1 MKKHFHKEKLLRNPQ
16 LVRSSMEVKMNGEKI
31 RDWIKVIGVIVVLI
45 ATLYGI
51 SMNFATKEEMNRRF
65 DKVDRRF
72 DKVERQLERMNQNF
86 IDHLRDHN
94 NPLDKGDRS
103 DCGSD
108 RDPIR
113 YFYEFCHKR
122 RNES

>member
-1 MKKHFHKEKLLRNPQ
+1 
-16 LVRSSMEVKMNGEKI
+16 MNGEKI

-51 SMNFATKEEMNRRF
+51 FMNFATKEEMNRRF
-65 DKVDRRF
+65 TEMKQEMSRRF

-94 NPLDKGDRS
+94 NP
-103 DCGSD
+103 
-108 RDPIR
+108 
-113 YFYEFCHKR
+113 
-122 RNES
+122 

>member
-94 NPLDKGDRS
+94 NP
-103 DCGSD
+103 
-108 RDPIR
+108 
-113 YFYEFCHKR
+113 
-122 RNES
+122 

>member
-1 MKKHFHKEKLLRNPQ
+1 
-16 LVRSSMEVKMNGEKI
+16 MNGEKI

-51 SMNFATKEEMNRRF
+51 FMNFATKEEMNRRF
-65 DKVDRRF
+65 TEMKQEMSHRF

-94 NPLDKGDRS
+94 NP
-103 DCGSD
+103 
-108 RDPIR
+108 
-113 YFYEFCHKR
+113 
-122 RNES
+122 

>member
-1 MKKHFHKEKLLRNPQ
+1 MEAKHERRENKGLDKGD
-16 LVRSSMEVKMNGEKI
+16 RSDCG
-31 RDWIKVIGVIVVLI
+31 
-45 ATLYGI
+45 

-65 DKVDRRF
+65 TEMKQEMSHRF

-94 NPLDKGDRS
+94 NP
-103 DCGSD
+103 D

>member
-1 MKKHFHKEKLLRNPQ
+1 
-16 LVRSSMEVKMNGEKI
+16 
-31 RDWIKVIGVIVVLI
+31 
-45 ATLYGI
+45 
-51 SMNFATKEEMNRRF
+51 MNFATKEEMNRRF
-65 DKVDRRF
+65 TEMKQEMSHRF